1 MDCRRLDIVIPL
13 FNEEEIVESLH
24 RRVVAAAQ
32 QSNLDW
38 RIVYV
43 DDGSQDATVGRLI
56 ESKSEIDRV
65 EIIELSRNFGQPAA
79 ILAGLD
85 ASDADAVVLMDGD
98 LQDPPELIPKLVE
111 KWLAGNNVVIARR
124 EKRMETSRSRSLAF
138 RGFHRLFAWLSDL
151 EIPSDCG
158 TFCLMSREA
167 VTAIREMPESHRFFP
182 GLRAWVG
189 FRQTIIDYERPARL
203 GGEPKQT
210 LRRLIRYAGDAI
222 FGFSRK
228 PVPLLCMSGGILLAG
243 AFLVFTLAI
252 IAWMSSITSGIGW
265 TAVGCGLSAV
275 AGLQLLSTGLLAEV
289 VFRIHEQVKQRPPYL
304 IARRTSSASRS
315 VLRRAA

>member
-13 FNEEEIVESLH
+13 FNEEDIVESLH
-24 RRVVAAAQ
+24 RRVFAAAQ
-32 QSNLDW
+32 QLKLNW
-38 RIVYV
+38 RIIYV
-43 DDGSQDATVGRLI
+43 DDGSQDATVKRLI
-56 ESKSEIDRV
+56 ESNSEIDHV

-111 KWLAGNNVVIARR
+111 KWLAGHDVVIARR
-124 EKRMETSRSRSLAF
+124 EKRIESSWSRSLAF

-151 EIPSDCG
+151 KIPSDCG

-189 FRQTIIDYERPARL
+189 FRQTIIDYDRPARA

-210 LRRLIRYAGDAI
+210 LRRLLRYAGDAI

-228 PVPLLCMSGGILLAG
+228 PVRLLCMSGGMLLTG
-243 AFLVFTLAI
+243 SSLVLTSAI
-252 IAWMSSITSGIGW
+252 IAWLSGMTSGFGW
-265 TAVGCGLSAV
+265 TAVGCGLAAV

-289 VFRIHEQVKQRPPYL
+289 VFRIHEQVKQRPSYF
-304 IARRTSSASRS
+304 IARRTSSSSLS